1 MAERTIQSNVPQPA
15 ICKDCGEHYT
25 ANKVTYSDGSVT
37 ITPPRCEPCQTAHLV
52 NGRVSTLLAKF
63 DHVGNCSARLEAI
76 QKKYILEVIEAKM
89 AELHKRFTGVTVRV
103 GGFDLANAK
112 QLADVDGE

>member
-1 MAERTIQSNVPQPA
+1 MLDKVIKTNQPVSA
-15 ICKDCGEHYT
+15 ICKECSTPYT